1 MKNFKSLLLLSALSL
16 LTFSCSKQKAEDAV
30 TSTEAVKDDINFYE
44 ALQGAW
50 TTKDR
55 NMEGEELTVTTIVMD
70 GYIAESFYNVD
81 RKKFDHTFGGSWT
94 VEGNTFKFLREFSSS
109 DSTSVGTT
117 TEVVFNLR
125 GDTITFEGD
134 ERKWTRIDNGQNGN
148 LSGAWLITGRER
160 DGEMN
165 RREPGPRKTMKIL
178 SDTRFQWIAY
188 NTETKQFFGTGG
200 GTYTARDKEY
210 TENIEFFSRDSS
222 RVGASLSFEFEI
234 ENGEWH
240 HKGLSSK
247 GDPIHE
253 VWTLRKDLDKK

>member
-1 MKNFKSLLLLSALSL
+1 MKNFKSLLLLTFLSL
-16 LTFSCSKQKAEDAV
+16 LTFSCSEKKSDTAGAEAEPVASDV
-30 TSTEAVKDDINFYE
+30 DYYE

-50 TTKDR
+50 TTTDR
-55 NMEGEELTVTTIVMD
+55 NREGEELTVTTIVMD
-70 GYIAESFYNVD
+70 GYIAEAFYNVD
-81 RKKFDHTFGGSWT
+81 RKEFSHTFGGSWT
-94 VEGNTFKFLREFSSS
+94 TENNTFKLLREFSSA
-109 DSTSVGTT
+109 DSSSVGTT
-117 TEVVFNLR
+117 REIVFQLK

-134 ERKWTRIDNGQNGN
+134 KRIWTRIDNGKKGN

-188 NTETKQFFGTGG
+188 NTETKEFLGTGG
-200 GTYTARDKEY
+200 GTYTAMDKEY

-222 RVGASLSFEFEI
+222 RVGASLSFEFGI
-234 ENGEWH
+234 ENDEWH

-253 VWTLRKDLDKK
+253 VWTLRTELEK